1 MARDRAGPL
10 RRRRRAGQM
19 RSRGWQGWAGRI
31 GARAPDE
38 AAVSTVSQARRRFSH
53 AELHKVIELHHRFR
67 SGRSGGVRAL
77 LAFADLSGLAMAGC
91 NLSEADLS
99 GASLRGANLSECNLD
114 RVTLFGAD
122 LRDADLEGATLIA
135 ANLRGPCLRAPNFTP
150 PNLFKADLRDGSIS
164 RADIGGNLPMMST

>member
-1 MARDRAGPL
+1 MAD
-10 RRRRRAGQM
+10 QK
-19 RSRGWQGWAGRI
+19 RSRGWHGWASRI
-31 GARAPDE
+31 DARAPHE

-91 NLSEADLS
+91 NLSQAALR

-135 ANLRGPCLRAPNFTP
+135 ANLRGPCLRAGTW
-150 PNLFKADLRDGSIS
+150 
-164 RADIGGNLPMMST
+164 

>member
-19 RSRGWQGWAGRI
+19 RSRGWEEWASRI
-31 GARAPDE
+31 DARAPHE
-38 AAVSTVSQARRRFSH
+38 AAMSTVSQARRRFSH

-67 SGRSGGVRAL
+67 SGQSGGVRAL

-99 GASLRGANLSECNLD
+99 GASLRGANLSECNLH

-122 LRDADLEGATLIA
+122 LRDADLEGAKI
-135 ANLRGPCLRAPNFTP
+135 GRAHV
-150 PNLFKADLRDGSIS
+150 
-164 RADIGGNLPMMST
+164 